1 MEGTINVFHYSDT
14 LYHSRYLGDKSD
26 TFSTCVNEKYC
37 SVLRNYPCWWD
48 ILATSMNP
56 SSAPL
61 VPSPM
66 IVSTFSTSFLPSKTD
81 ASRENC
87 FNVCDVV
94 SVKMTEWQ
102 FKLTPW
108 IWLHKVLPFLGLERP
123 GPKCPVISKQQLL
136 LALNDTQSSRIDVLL

>member
-1 MEGTINVFHYSDT
+1 MSSIT
-14 LYHSRYLGDKSD
+14 LTYFIKADILVISRTLLLLVSTKNIVP
-26 TFSTCVNEKYC
+26 FSEIIPVGWNT
-37 SVLRNYPCWWD
+37 
-48 ILATSMNP
+48 LATSMNP

-66 IVSTFSTSFLPSKTD
+66 IVSTFSTSFFPSKTD

-87 FNVCDVV
+87 SNVCDVV

-108 IWLHKVLPFLGLERP
+108 IWLHKVLPFIGLERP

>member
-1 MEGTINVFHYSDT
+1 MSSIT
-14 LYHSRYLGDKSD
+14 LTYFIKADILVISRTLLLLVSTKNIVP
-26 TFSTCVNEKYC
+26 FSEIIPVGWNT
-37 SVLRNYPCWWD
+37 
-48 ILATSMNP
+48 LATSMNP

-61 VPSPM
+61 VPLPM
-66 IVSTFSTSFLPSKTD
+66 IVSTFSTSFFPSKTD

-87 FNVCDVV
+87 SNVCDVV

-108 IWLHKVLPFLGLERP
+108 IWLHKVLPFIGLERP

>member
-1 MEGTINVFHYSDT
+1 MSSITLIYFIKVDILVISLTLLLPVSTKNIVPLSENFPVGWDT
-14 LYHSRYLGDKSD
+14 LAS
-26 TFSTCVNEKYC
+26 
-37 SVLRNYPCWWD
+37 
-48 ILATSMNP
+48 SMNP

-81 ASRENC
+81 ASRENR

>member
-1 MEGTINVFHYSDT
+1 MSSIT
-14 LYHSRYLGDKSD
+14 LTYFIKADILVISRTLLLLVSTKNIVP
-26 TFSTCVNEKYC
+26 FSEIIPVGWNT
-37 SVLRNYPCWWD
+37 
-48 ILATSMNP
+48 LATSMNP

-66 IVSTFSTSFLPSKTD
+66 IVSTFSTSFFPSKTD

-87 FNVCDVV
+87 SNVCDVV

-108 IWLHKVLPFLGLERP
+108 IWLHKVLPFIGLEQP

>member
-1 MEGTINVFHYSDT
+1 MSSIT
-14 LYHSRYLGDKSD
+14 LTYFIKADILVISRTLLLLVSTKNIVP
-26 TFSTCVNEKYC
+26 FSEIIPVGWNT
-37 SVLRNYPCWWD
+37 
-48 ILATSMNP
+48 LATSMNP

-66 IVSTFSTSFLPSKTD
+66 IVSTFSTSFFPSKTD

-87 FNVCDVV
+87 SNVCDVV

-108 IWLHKVLPFLGLERP
+108 IWLHKVLPFIGLERS